1 MSEAGPLIVVGP
13 GRVGRSVAGALA
25 RAARDVV
32 LVGREAGPGRELLER
47 PRLTLLFTV
56 PDDALGGA
64 AAAWAERLDGVPSA
78 EGRVALH
85 TSGADGPEILAPL
98 RDRSFSVA
106 GWHPLVSVAEP
117 APDALRGVTCVIR
130 GDPDAVE
137 RGRRLAEVAGAT
149 ALALEDVD
157 GARYHAAAVFASN
170 HLVACLAVA
179 AEELAA
185 ATDGAG
191 RLEHLLPLARSAV
204 ENVASRGLREG
215 LTGPVLRGDVGS
227 VRRHLEELPPR
238 RAALYRELAREL
250 LALAGDGVADEARA
264 ELEALIGTGRTGR
277 ER

>member
-13 GRVGRSVAGALA
+13 GRVGRSVADALT
-25 RAARDVV
+25 RSARDVV
-32 LVGREAGPGRELLER
+32 LVGREPDPDPELLR
-47 PRLTLLFTV
+47 RSDLTLLFTV

-64 AAAWAERLDGVPSA
+64 AAAWAERLADVPDSG
-78 EGRVALH
+78 GRVALH
-85 TSGADGPEILAPL
+85 SSGADGPEILFPL
-98 RDRSFSVA
+98 RGRGVSVA

-117 APDALRGVTCVIR
+117 NPDALRGVTCVIR
-130 GDPDAVE
+130 GERAAVE
-137 RGRRLAEVAGAT
+137 RGRRLAERVGAEP
-149 ALALEDVD
+149 LPLGDVD

-185 ATDGAG
+185 ATDGAAG
-191 RLEHLLPLARSAV
+191 LEHLLPLARSAV

-227 VRRHLEELPPR
+227 VRRHLEALPPA

-250 LALAGDGVADEARA
+250 LALAGDGTADEAHA
-264 ELEALIGTGRTGR
+264 ELEALIGTRRTGR
-277 ER
+277 HE